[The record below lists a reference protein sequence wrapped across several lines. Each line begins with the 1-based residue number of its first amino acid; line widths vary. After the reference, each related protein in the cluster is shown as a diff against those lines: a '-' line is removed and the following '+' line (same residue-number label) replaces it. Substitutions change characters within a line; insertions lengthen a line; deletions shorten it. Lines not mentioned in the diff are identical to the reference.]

1 MKIKICII
9 LFFLVILS
17 CQKKGEIPDNNEP
30 EKAAEL
36 KEQKHNTAPQITIK
50 DIEGYHIMDG
60 STIIKLIV
68 EDEIVKV
75 QTLFWK
81 DNSVKYTDAIVLE
94 FTKEN
99 LNYSD
104 KNNAFNFEI
113 SERRPDYYYLVI
125 KIGKKLMYS
134 YYSCYEYLGKNI
146 TDEIINAVSG
156 KQDEYTGKYVFSRME
171 SKETMETFLRD
182 NNLQLEQKTAE
193 DFKNSY
199 ITIKLGGNGKY
210 IIEPSEKLIRSLIFM
225 ESGEIFAYNTS
236 SSTGVHF
243 YYSAGVSLKQSEEI
257 IYSFNN
263 NKELVVFIEV
273 RNAAK
278 YSGEY
283 EVLIEDEKINE
294 YNFFYK
300 R

>member
-17 CQKKGEIPDNNEP
+17 CQKKGEIPNNNEP

-36 KEQKHNTAPQITIK
+36 KEQKQNTAPQMTIK
-50 DIEGYHIMDG
+50 DIEGYH
-60 STIIKLIV
+60 
-68 EDEIVKV
+68 
-75 QTLFWK
+75 
-81 DNSVKYTDAIVLE
+81 
-94 FTKEN
+94 
-99 LNYSD
+99 
-104 KNNAFNFEI
+104 
-113 SERRPDYYYLVI
+113 
-125 KIGKKLMYS
+125 
-134 YYSCYEYLGKNI
+134 

-171 SKETMETFLRD
+171 SKETMETFLSD
-182 NNLQLEQKTAE
+182 NNLQLGQKTAE

-243 YYSAGVSLKQSEEI
+243 YYSASDSLKQSDEI
-257 IYSFNN
+257 LYFFNN
-263 NKELVVFIEV
+263 NKELVVSIEI

-283 EVLIEDEKINE
+283 EVLIEDEKINV

-300 R
+300 RQIEIIQNLENMIQ

>member
-1 MKIKICII
+1 MKKAYLLI

-17 CQKKGEIPDNNEP
+17 CQKKGEIPNNNEP
-30 EKAAEL
+30 EKATGL
-36 KEQKHNTAPQITIK
+36 KEQKLNTAAQMAIK
-50 DIEGYHIMDG
+50 DIEGYHMDG

-94 FTKEN
+94 FIEEN
-99 LNYSD
+99 LNYTD
-104 KNNAFNFEI
+104 KNNVFNFEI
-113 SERRPDYYYLVI
+113 NENRPDYYFLKI
-125 KIGKKLMYS
+125 KTDKKLINS
-134 YYSCYEYLGKNI
+134 LNRCYEYLGKNI

-156 KQDEYTGKYVFSRME
+156 KQDEYTGKYVFSRMK
-171 SKETMETFLRD
+171 SKETMETFLMD
-182 NNLQLEQKTAE
+182 NNLQSEQKTAA
-193 DFKNSY
+193 DIKNSY

-210 IIEPSEKLIRSLIFM
+210 IISPSKELFGSLIFN
-225 ESGEIFAYNTS
+225 ENVEKFADKTS
-236 SSTGVHF
+236 ISTGVQF
-243 YYSAGVSLKQSEEI
+243 YYNCGDGGGQSGET

-263 NKELVVFIEV
+263 NKELVVFIEM
-273 RNAAK
+273 RNWAK

-283 EVLIEDEKINE
+283 EVLIEDEKINV

>member
-17 CQKKGEIPDNNEP
+17 CQKKGEIPKNSEA
-30 EKAAEL
+30 EKTTGL
-36 KEQKHNTAPQITIK
+36 KEEKQNTTPQMTIK
-50 DIEGYHIMDG
+50 DIE
-60 STIIKLIV
+60 
-68 EDEIVKV
+68 DE
-75 QTLFWK
+75 
-81 DNSVKYTDAIVLE
+81 
-94 FTKEN
+94 
-99 LNYSD
+99 
-104 KNNAFNFEI
+104 
-113 SERRPDYYYLVI
+113 
-125 KIGKKLMYS
+125 
-134 YYSCYEYLGKNI
+134 NI

-193 DFKNSY
+193 DIKNSY

-210 IIEPSEKLIRSLIFM
+210 IIEPSKKLIRSLIFM
-225 ESGEIFAYNTS
+225 ETGEIFADETKIS
-236 SSTGVHF
+236 IGVPF
-243 YYSAGVSLKQSEEI
+243 YYSTGDSPKQSTEI

-263 NKELVVFIEV
+263 NKELVVFIETT
-273 RNAAK
+273 NAAK